1 MEIILEENATI
12 IQLKLST
19 IVPNLIKLAT
29 GTSIGDGEVRKQA
42 LVNLILVFT
51 KFDQDVAEK
60 YKKSVLKQLEL
71 CLDDKRRNV
80 RKLAIDLRQIL
91 YEMR

>member
-1 MEIILEENATI
+1 M
-12 IQLKLST
+12 
-19 IVPNLIKLAT
+19 
-29 GTSIGDGEVRKQA
+29 
-42 LVNLILVFT
+42 FT